1 MDVSAQT
8 LREVEFREKL
18 RGYHPDDVD
27 EFLERV
33 AAGIEY
39 LQDRL
44 RQAIERAQ
52 RAESRAAETTD
63 GDDALKRT
71 LVLAQRTAEMAVQE
85 ARQEADRIAQSAR
98 AEANAIVAQAE
109 DMARRTIEETQGG
122 IRAELTQLEGA
133 RDRLRTDITAL
144 ERHLDHERTRLRSSL
159 SEALEAVETTL
170 APPAPA
176 PATDDV
182 PIPPRRVP
190 RAGPLPPVERP
201 APIEAPK
208 PIERPEPIERP
219 APARVAFDQGEPEPF
234 EIDLDAIDRL
244 AADAAALT
252 AVPEPAPAAPAAPV
266 APVAPVAPMA
276 PEPSPPVRNGR
287 IGLGPDGPLDD
298 LVDDST
304 AEPPVKV
311 PEPVTV
317 WAPPIEPVPA
327 PVAEAAPFDQHD
339 EIGDEPV
346 VSPLL
351 VDDEDDEDE
360 DDEDPF
366 IAELRRAIT
375 DTQPL
380 GPREEG
386 DVNPESQE
394 DALVHGDVLDGSR
407 LGSLLRRRR

>member
-33 AAGIEY
+33 AAGVEF

-52 RAESRAAETTD
+52 RAESRAAETHD

-85 ARQEADRIAQSAR
+85 ARQEADRIAASAR

-122 IRAELTQLEGA
+122 IRAELTQLESA
-133 RDRLRTDITAL
+133 RDHLRGDISAL
-144 ERHLDHERTRLRSSL
+144 ERHLDQERLRLRASL
-159 SEALEAVETTL
+159 AEALDAVETTL
-170 APPAPA
+170 APAPPAPETA
-176 PATDDV
+176 DV
-182 PIPPRRVP
+182 VIPPRRNPKVT
-190 RAGPLPPVERP
+190 LPPLDEP
-201 APIEAPK
+201 ATATSPTNGYL
-208 PIERPEPIERP
+208 
-219 APARVAFDQGEPEPF
+219 GEPEHF
-234 EIDLDAIDRL
+234 DIDLDAMDRERL
-244 AADAAALT
+244 AADA
-252 AVPEPAPAAPAAPV
+252 VVEVHEPEPETEPEPEPEYAPTALEPSPSVENGRTGLVADGPFDDLADDSIAAAPPTYGQEPPPAEPVWAAPV
-266 APVAPVAPMA
+266 
-276 PEPSPPVRNGR
+276 E
-287 IGLGPDGPLDD
+287 
-298 LVDDST
+298 
-304 AEPPVKV
+304 
-311 PEPVTV
+311 
-317 WAPPIEPVPA
+317 
-327 PVAEAAPFDQHD
+327 VAEATP
-339 EIGDEPV
+339 ELEPDLEYEAAA
-346 VSPLL
+346 SPDGLFNEQDA
-351 VDDEDDEDE
+351 DDEAGE
-360 DDEDPF
+360 DEDPF

-386 DVNPESQE
+386 DVNPDSQ
-394 DALVHGDVLDGSR
+394 DDPLVHGDVLDSSR

>member
-44 RQAIERAQ
+44 RQATERAQ
-52 RAESRAAETTD
+52 RAETRAADTHD

-85 ARQEADRIAQSAR
+85 ARQEADRIAASAR

-122 IRAELTQLEGA
+122 IRAELTQLESA
-133 RDRLRTDITAL
+133 RDRLRSDISAL
-144 ERHLDHERTRLRSSL
+144 ERHLGQERLRLRASL
-159 SEALEAVETTL
+159 AEALEVVETTL
-170 APPAPA
+170 APPPAAPA
-176 PATDDV
+176 SDDV
-182 PIPPRRVP
+182 DIPPRRVP
-190 RAGPLPPVERP
+190 KAAPLPPIERPAAIERP
-201 APIEAPK
+201 APIAVPAP
-208 PIERPEPIERP
+208 IP
-219 APARVAFDQGEPEPF
+219 APADAPVARVPGEPERF
-234 EIDLDAIDRL
+234 EIDIDLDDIDEV
-244 AADAAALT
+244 AADAAPVATAPEPEPLAPPIAPAAQEPAPSVDNGRMGLDT
-252 AVPEPAPAAPAAPV
+252 DGLFRDLADDSIATPPPTVRHEPPAPEPVWAPPVEAVPEPAAEADARPE
-266 APVAPVAPMA
+266 APMIA
-276 PEPSPPVRNGR
+276 GQEF
-287 IGLGPDGPLDD
+287 
-298 LVDDST
+298 
-304 AEPPVKV
+304 AEY
-311 PEPVTV
+311 
-317 WAPPIEPVPA
+317 
-327 PVAEAAPFDQHD
+327 EA
-339 EIGDEPV
+339 
-346 VSPLL
+346 
-351 VDDEDDEDE
+351 DDEE
-360 DDEDPF
+360 DEDPF

-386 DVNPESQE
+386 DMHSDSQE
-394 DALVHGDVLDGSR
+394 DDLVHGDVLDGSR

>member
-44 RQAIERAQ
+44 RQAVERAQ
-52 RAESRAAETTD
+52 RAESRAAETVE

-71 LVLAQRTAEMAVQE
+71 LVLAQRTAEMAVRE
-85 ARQEADRIAQSAR
+85 AKQEADRIAASAR

-122 IRAELTQLEGA
+122 IRAELTQLETA
-133 RDRLRTDITAL
+133 RDRLRSDISAL
-144 ERHLDHERTRLRSSL
+144 ERHLEQERMRLRASL
-159 SEALEAVETTL
+159 SQALEQVDTTL
-170 APPAPA
+170 APPPPRPAKREVHIPPKRVPKVPPLPEIDPASFASAADELAEAGEPEPLEIDVREHAPAHAEAPAPEPEPAPQVEPEPQPEPEPVAAAPRAVDAGLEVDGLFNDLADDSMAAPPA
-176 PATDDV
+176 PATHV
-182 PIPPRRVP
+182 TR
-190 RAGPLPPVERP
+190 
-201 APIEAPK
+201 
-208 PIERPEPIERP
+208 
-219 APARVAFDQGEPEPF
+219 EPEP
-234 EIDLDAIDRL
+234 E
-244 AADAAALT
+244 
-252 AVPEPAPAAPAAPV
+252 AAPAP
-266 APVAPVAPMA
+266 
-276 PEPSPPVRNGR
+276 
-287 IGLGPDGPLDD
+287 
-298 LVDDST
+298 
-304 AEPPVKV
+304 
-311 PEPVTV
+311 V
-317 WAPPIEPVPA
+317 WAPPEPVHSDVGADTMAVAATPA
-327 PVAEAAPFDQHD
+327 PLHDQD
-339 EIGDEPV
+339 
-346 VSPLL
+346 L
-351 VDDEDDEDE
+351 DDDE

-386 DVNPESQE
+386 DLNPEATG
-394 DALVHGDVLDGSR
+394 DALMHGDVLDSSR